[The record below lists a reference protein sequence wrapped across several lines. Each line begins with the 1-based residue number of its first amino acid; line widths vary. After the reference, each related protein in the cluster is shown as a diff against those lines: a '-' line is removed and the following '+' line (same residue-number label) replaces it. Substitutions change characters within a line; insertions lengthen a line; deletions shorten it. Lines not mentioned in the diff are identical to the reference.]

1 MAQGQ
6 GSTLQ
11 EWVRAAPPLMG
22 ARPDKMGARP
32 HDDGCSSTGMGA
44 RPDQMGARPFGKGA
58 LPKVS
63 Q

>member
-1 MAQGQ
+1 
-6 GSTLQ
+6 
-11 EWVRAAPPLMG
+11 MG

-44 RPDQMGARPFGKGA
+44 RPHQMGARPFGKGA
-58 LPKVS
+58 LPKVP